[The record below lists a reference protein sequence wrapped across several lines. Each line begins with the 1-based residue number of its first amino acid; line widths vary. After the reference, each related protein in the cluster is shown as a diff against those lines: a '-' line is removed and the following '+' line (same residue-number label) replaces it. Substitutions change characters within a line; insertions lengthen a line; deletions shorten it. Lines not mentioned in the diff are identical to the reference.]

1 MIWFSD
7 PLNFAR
13 QEEAQTKPPSLSS
26 VARLLRRVLERAT
39 ESLVEFTKTQKP
51 SEPQE
56 APLSPC
62 FSATGTAGWLT
73 HVWHRAWEGD
83 VATRDARRAVTFQ
96 SSLEPLINI
105 QSEQL
110 SSLPPW
116 FAASVED
123 AVFIL
128 PTGPSLDVG
137 GAAERKVH
145 TQLSSLNKPLLMSD
159 DRLWELPALPRV
171 SAERQRVRLYSY

>member
-1 MIWFSD
+1 M
-7 PLNFAR
+7 
-13 QEEAQTKPPSLSS
+13 
-26 VARLLRRVLERAT
+26 
-39 ESLVEFTKTQKP
+39 
-51 SEPQE
+51 
-56 APLSPC
+56 
-62 FSATGTAGWLT
+62 
-73 HVWHRAWEGD
+73 
-83 VATRDARRAVTFQ
+83 TFQ

-171 SAERQRVRLYSY
+171 SAERQRVRLYSYYYCYRGNIMSSLL